1 MRAGRQGC
9 WLPRLLFFSFYSL
22 PPIVRQRAL
31 AEAAGGAHLG
41 DEMTE
46 FTDTAT
52 RLSRYLHCI
61 QLAAAYSQVD

>member
-1 MRAGRQGC
+1 MAPKATV
-9 WLPRLLFFSFYSL
+9 LFLLSVAS
-22 PPIVRQRAL
+22 QCQTEGSG

-46 FTDTAT
+46 FTDTAN